1 MERPGQ
7 YMNAKSRVFES
18 VKNYIKA
25 FAIPLALYL
34 VLLLLIRERIG
45 SWKAIVTILVLT
57 VVPTIAA
64 YGLSFGFASGIM
76 DFSVGSVMILT
87 GMCSAIAGHYFGLAG
102 MVLAAI
108 LTAVL
113 LDLIVGGLFAVLKIP
128 SLVVSLG
135 MLMIFEI
142 IGIRLSV
149 MLGSTAPNLST
160 GLYIKTPA
168 NLTFLGAPPWN
179 FVILAAV
186 AVLHY
191 ILYYRTK
198 FSTQAR
204 MVGSDELI
212 AKNIGIKPLKVKFT
226 TFLVG
231 GIFLGIAA
239 MVSACY
245 SSAVGYKVEMASI
258 SMVFKPMMAVIIGMS
273 LERFVKMPVGIFI
286 GSLCISIIFTGI
298 IALGWP
304 DSLQNVILGIF
315 MLFVLAFPT
324 IRQKLAD
331 SRRRAKARHAFES
344 RVKNA

>member
-1 MERPGQ
+1 
-7 YMNAKSRVFES
+7 MNTKKSKVGTTLS
-18 VKNYIKA
+18 NYCKA
-25 FAIPLALYL
+25 FAIPVALYL

-45 SWKAIVTILVLT
+45 NWNAIVTILVLT
-57 VVPTIAA
+57 VIPTIAA
-64 YGLSFGFASGIM
+64 YGLSFGFVSGIM

-87 GMCSAIAGHYFGLAG
+87 GMCSAIAGHYFGFFG
-102 MVLAAI
+102 MLVAAI
-108 LTAVL
+108 GVAVL
-113 LDLIVGGLFAVLKIP
+113 LDLIVGGLFALLKIP
-128 SLVVSLG
+128 SLVVTLG
-135 MLMIFEI
+135 ALMVFEVL
-142 IGIRLSV
+142 GRLLSV
-149 MLGSTAPNLST
+149 KLGAIMPSVST
-160 GLYIKTPA
+160 GQYIKTPA

-179 FVILAAV
+179 FVILILV
-186 AVLHY
+186 A
-191 ILYYRTK
+191 ILYYVIYYKTK

-212 AKNIGIKPLKVKFT
+212 ARNIGIKPLKVKFA

-231 GIFLGIAA
+231 GIFIGLAA

-245 SSAVGYKVEMASI
+245 SSAVGFKTEMGSI

-315 MLFVLAFPT
+315 MLVVLAFPT
-324 IRQKLAD
+324 IQQKLAD
-331 SRRRAKARHAFES
+331 AKRRKAARQYFEQT
-344 RVKNA
+344 A

>member
-1 MERPGQ
+1 
-7 YMNAKSRVFES
+7 MNTKSQSIEN
-18 VKNYIKA
+18 VKNICKA
-25 FAIPLALYL
+25 FAIPVALYL
-34 VLLLLIRERIG
+34 ILLLLIRERVG
-45 SWKAIVTILVLT
+45 SWNAIVAILVLT

-76 DFSVGSVMILT
+76 DFSVGSLMILT
-87 GMCSAIAGHYFGLAG
+87 GMCSAIAGHYFGIAG
-102 MVLAAI
+102 MLIAAI
-108 LTAVL
+108 VVAVF
-113 LDLIVGGLFAVLKIP
+113 LDFVVGGLFALLKIP
-128 SLVVSLG
+128 SLVISLG
-135 MLMIFEI
+135 ALMVFEI
-142 IGIRLSV
+142 VGKTLSV
-149 MLGSTAPNLST
+149 KLGEIAPAIST

-179 FVILAAV
+179 FIVLVLA

-191 ILYYRTK
+191 LLYYRTK

-212 AKNIGIKPLKVKFT
+212 AKTIGIKPLKVKFT

-231 GIFLGIAA
+231 GAFLGVAA
-239 MVSACY
+239 MLSACY

-273 LERFVKMPVGIFI
+273 LEKFVKMPVGIFI

-315 MLFVLAFPT
+315 MLVVLAFPT
-324 IRQKLAD
+324 LQKKLAD
-331 SRRRAKARHAFES
+331 TKRRREVKRSFES
-344 RVKNA
+344 KTA